1 MTTNHRYNEMK
12 YRILKLLFNAGKH
25 LSPEEIAKELGAELK
40 TIKSHLTRL
49 HKFSYIWRR
58 IEERANKK
66 NNFCYRYLK
75 PAGLKTFF
83 QLDERVKIR
92 TITGIFVPLNLSKPI
107 PEQALLKYHE
117 AIM

>member
-1 MTTNHRYNEMK
+1 MK
-12 YRILKLLFNAGKH
+12 YSILKLLFNARRY
-25 LSPEEIAKELGAELK
+25 LSPREIAEELEANLK

-75 PAGLKTFF
+75 PEGLKVFF

-92 TITGIFVPLNLSKPI
+92 TITGIFVPLNLSKPT
-107 PEQALLKYHE
+107 PEQAMFKYQE
-117 AIM
+117 ALR